1 MRYAQPSDVFV
12 RLIWTLGF
20 LARAMPASYR
30 RTGNKNRA
38 APTWRSAAQIADGG
52 IIGDPQLE
60 LADVRAQNLG
70 GGDVRVDRGVICDG
84 VSGAAIQAGITA
96 ARVRSVPAASVSA
109 KISLPYS
116 LMFNM
121 VPLQSLEFMHL
132 ALGPTDDPGCDSRHR
147 ICDW

>member
-1 MRYAQPSDVFV
+1 M
-12 RLIWTLGF
+12 
-20 LARAMPASYR
+20 
-30 RTGNKNRA
+30 
-38 APTWRSAAQIADGG
+38 
-52 IIGDPQLE
+52 
-60 LADVRAQNLG
+60 RAQNLG
-70 GGDVRVDRGVICDG
+70 GGDVRVDRSVICDD
-84 VSGAAIQAGITA
+84 VSGATIQAGITA